1 MGDPRTE
8 AGRALLKERSP
19 LSYAHQITAPLLI
32 GQGAND
38 ARVNKRESDQIVEAM
53 KTEGVAVTYVLY
65 PDEGHGFRRPENS
78 ISFYAISEGF
88 LAACLGGAS
97 EPIGADVAAA
107 NLEVLEGAELIDGL
121 PEALASRRPA

>member
-1 MGDPRTE
+1 MG
-8 AGRALLKERSP
+8 
-19 LSYAHQITAPLLI
+19 YAHQIVAPLLI

-38 ARVNKRESDQIVEAM
+38 ARVNKRESDQVVEAM
-53 KTEGVAVTYVLY
+53 KTAGVPVTYVLY

-97 EPIGADVAAA
+97 EPIGGDVAVA
-107 NLEVLEGAELIDGL
+107 NIEVLEGAALIAGL
-121 PEALASRRPA
+121 PEALAMRQPA